1 MNNKS
6 LLLNTIKYTLI
17 GMALGSV
24 ATMVIASNCEITN
37 KIKCKADT
45 AVENISSMFKLN

>member
-1 MNNKS
+1 MNKS
-6 LLLNTIKYTLI
+6 MIFNTIKCTLI

-24 ATMVIASNCEITN
+24 ATMIIASNCNITN